1 MDAKSEFLNSAIAE
15 SHWEKKS
22 IEKLLINGSDE
33 CIYAIY
39 SGVQK
44 SLPSVFHLFKN
55 Q

>member
-33 CIYAIY
+33 CIYANYLQWSAKVLAFSI
-39 SGVQK
+39 SFV
-44 SLPSVFHLFKN
+44 
-55 Q
+55 